1 MKDIEMIY
9 SSEPTAVDKVVEAGV
24 IGTGQYA
31 TAIVTQAQSIP
42 QLNIP
47 IVADTEI
54 ESAKRAYQLAGI
66 DDTQVIVADT
76 RTQALSGIERGKKV
90 VVTEPD
96 LLMDLPLKVIVEG
109 TGDATA
115 GAVHATTALQNG
127 KHMVMITKETEVVV
141 GSILRQ
147 IAQQAGLVY
156 TAADGDQPSL
166 LIALIN
172 WCRQIGLEVLCGG
185 KFGEQRVFVDL
196 PNQQLH
202 LSHNRTLTL
211 AREQANLFRPLISQ
225 DDQSRLLET
234 IAERQALLDQLIN
247 IRTDD
252 LIELGIVA
260 NATDL
265 HIEKERLHHP
275 ILWPNE
281 IPSVLS
287 PNVYG
292 GLLQEPGVIDQVT
305 YLRSTNDTSMGGG
318 VFVTVH
324 ADNDYSRQ
332 IIQGKGHICNSD
344 GTSCLI
350 FRPYH
355 LCGVET
361 PYSILSAGL
370 MNRPTSGWQMTQH
383 YDVYGR
389 AKHDLSAGITIS
401 GGHDLDFE
409 VFLAPAIQVGNLT
422 SSDSPTPYHL
432 VTGLRLEQDISAGA
446 VLTHQMVED
455 LTESPLW
462 QLRVKQDAENR

>member
-1 MKDIEMIY
+1 MIY
-9 SSEPTAVDKVVEAGV
+9 SSEPIAADKVVEAGV

-66 DDTQVIVADT
+66 DDSQVIVADT
-76 RTQALSGIERGKKV
+76 RAQALSGIERGKKV
-90 VVTEPD
+90 VVADPY
-96 LLMDLPLKVIVEG
+96 LLMDLPLEVIAEG

-127 KHMVMITKETEVVV
+127 KHVVMITKETEVVV
-141 GSILRQ
+141 GSLLRQ
-147 IAQQAGLVY
+147 RAQQAGLVY
-156 TAADGDQPSL
+156 TVADGDQPSL
-166 LIALIN
+166 LIALID

-211 AREQANLFRPLISQ
+211 AQEQANLFHPLIGPNNHSH
-225 DDQSRLLET
+225 LLET
-234 IAERQALLDQLIN
+234 TVERQSLLDQLID

-265 HIEKERLHHP
+265 RIEKERLHHP

-281 IPSVLS
+281 IPTVLS

-324 ADNDYSRQ
+324 ADNAYSRQ
-332 IIQGKGHICNSD
+332 IIQEKGHICNSD

-370 MNRPTSGWQMTQH
+370 MNCPTSGWQMTQN
-383 YDVYGR
+383 YDVYAR
-389 AKHDLSAGITIS
+389 AKQDLSAGITIS
-401 GGHDLDFE
+401 SSHNLDFE
-409 VFLAPAIQVGNLT
+409 AFLAPAIQVDNPT
-422 SSDSPTPYHL
+422 SSDSPIPYHL
-432 VTGLRLEQDISAGA
+432 VTGLRLEQDIVAGTA
-446 VLTHQMVED
+446 LTHQMVEN

-462 QLRVKQDAENR
+462 QLRVEQDTESPLA